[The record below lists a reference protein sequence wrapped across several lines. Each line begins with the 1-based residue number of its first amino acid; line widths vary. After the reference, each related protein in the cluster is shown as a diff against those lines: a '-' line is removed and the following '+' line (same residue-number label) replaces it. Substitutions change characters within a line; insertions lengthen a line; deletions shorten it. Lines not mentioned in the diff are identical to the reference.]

1 MPWLI
6 CMAVSALLSA
16 DSGSTDTSA
25 HQANPVYRDLM
36 EHGWTVEGKKIALVG
51 PKLGDG
57 LSKSEQQRVLAE
69 IAGSERAVPDFLRP
83 SVTAPHVLRLHDD
96 KTESG
101 DVIRGGSLW
110 FVVHT
115 DLDQIDP
122 ADISRKSSDSRP
134 VEAGNMRFE
143 TTLLEPAALEKRS
156 IKPANAGRES
166 REWFVHLTG
175 RLLGRIHVE
184 DTDRVTASR
193 SDESW
198 IVAAR
203 TDGRF
208 DRDPEFGNHWSPLD
222 QTAGGKAEPKPFAGG
237 ASYVKITRLAASPG
251 ALLVESDFAFLEPR
265 PWFDGAPILRSKIS
279 LVAQDRIRGLR
290 RDLAKSRKGS
300 EDRKNTEPAPTS
312 GGASPIAK

>member
-6 CMAVSALLSA
+6 CMAASALLSV
-16 DSGSTDTSA
+16 DSGSTDATA
-25 HQANPVYRDLM
+25 HQSNPVYRDLM
-36 EHGWTVEGKKIALVG
+36 EHGWTVEEKKITFPAA
-51 PKLGDG
+51 KLGDG
-57 LSKSEQQRVLAE
+57 LSKTEQQRLLAE

-96 KTESG
+96 KTGSG

-110 FVVHT
+110 FVVHA
-115 DLDQIDP
+115 DLDAIDP

-143 TTLLEPAALEKRS
+143 TKLLEPAALERRS
-156 IKPANAGRES
+156 IKPASADREA

-193 SDESW
+193 SAESW

-208 DRDPEFGNHWSPLD
+208 DRDPEYGNRWSPLD
-222 QTAGGKAEPKPFAGG
+222 GGEAKPKPFAGG

-251 ALLVESDFAFLEPR
+251 ALLVESHFAFLEPR

-279 LVAQDRIRGLR
+279 LVAQDRIRELR
-290 RDLAKSRKGS
+290 RDLEKSRKGS
-300 EDRKNTEPAPTS
+300 EDRRNTEPARTS